1 MSPNG
6 LIITNKL
13 ALVTSFQM
21 PQSISCC
28 EMVIPV
34 CGKTSDFSDL
44 PSLQILTFILAK
56 GRGNDKIR
64 LLNDEGVRTIS
75 SDSTNRR
82 DRAAAKHWDQFE
94 KYMSKNLVDGITA
107 NSQEPDE
114 YGNIT
119 VRYFERDDRAI
130 IFQLSNGVKQVK
142 FCIFKPDFGN
152 LDLNLD
158 SLDKLLEW
166 PRKGNQIHHQ

>member
-1 MSPNG
+1 
-6 LIITNKL
+6 
-13 ALVTSFQM
+13 
-21 PQSISCC
+21 
-28 EMVIPV
+28 MVIPV